1 MKKLI
6 SVILALVMVLSL
18 AACGGSKAPETTA
31 PATEAPATEAPVSGL
46 ADAVAYVKTIY
57 KTAEGTVTGKDYQ
70 VVGSVPVGAETY
82 EITWT
87 VDVTE
92 DLVTIVKGEDGLVTI
107 DVNEGSSEEVAYVLT
122 ASLTDGTET
131 KTLSWNHILPATM
144 DVDGLTYAE
153 IVALAYALED
163 QQATEDAY
171 RLFGTVTSS
180 TPHGARTTRTSPSPL
195 LLPAVKTSPSSA
207 TA

>member
-6 SVILALVMVLSL
+6 SVLLALTLVLSL

-31 PATEAPATEAPVSGL
+31 PATEPATEAAVSGL

-57 KTAEGTVTGKDYQ
+57 KTSEGTVTGKDYQ
-70 VVGSVPVGAETY
+70 VVGSVPVGDETY

-92 DLVTIVKGEDGLVTI
+92 DQVAIVKGEDGLVTI

-144 DVDGLTYAE
+144 VVEFQIKRRKLRNG
-153 IVALAYALED
+153 V
-163 QQATEDAY
+163 
-171 RLFGTVTSS
+171 F
-180 TPHGARTTRTSPSPL
+180 
-195 LLPAVKTSPSSA
+195 PAKSVNKGCHSHH
-207 TA
+207 